1 MGIGT
6 FGSFTQARLAIYA
19 AQTGLSVTG
28 NNISNINTPGYT
40 RQRLDQVSLYAAG
53 SDRYYAEG
61 DIRTGQGALVK
72 SLSQIRSPYLDIRYR
87 TENAKV
93 GYMDATLEGLNAISQ
108 ILDEVGKGDASK
120 GEEGFGVLGLEIE
133 KLAAALKDVT
143 SETGHQEYDR
153 AVKAVASSLIT
164 KLHSYANKLEEVRQQ
179 TVHNF
184 KQDIDTVNSL
194 LTGIRSLNEEIRKSE
209 IHGDPALELRDAR
222 NNKIDELSRLVD
234 INVTYSEEEIAA
246 GLKVEKLTITLD
258 DANPDASVTTDEALL
273 IDGVYAAQITLGQV
287 PVKNPAA
294 EYDPDNQDTW
304 PYLDANGDPTADEA
318 LADSTPVENP
328 NYDPAVKD
336 PADKAFGKYLKEDG
350 TGTNNANLAQK
361 EFVPNPA
368 YQPYLDEKGRPTA
381 DLDEAAMVDNPNYDL
396 TITELK
402 NKNGDLHVL
411 GKAYALRTVLNNAPA
426 PEAADPAN
434 PGVIPTVEDLFANT
448 HLNRLSFT
456 TEDTP
461 SEGDKTITIFTR
473 NVVYDKDG
481 KPVLDGNGKKTYTYT
496 KQVFEQILTKP
507 VALDDNDLYG
517 ELQARRELLTE
528 KGEFTDVNT
537 IDNVDEDSAGKR
549 GIQYYQRCLDLL
561 ARQLANAMNEANQG
575 FRVDPEGNYITTGTN
590 DKGEEA
596 GVPITLT
603 GLNADGTVAIDANT
617 KEPMSFTIK
626 KGQEWNQLN
635 PFLLN
640 AIKKEVGMPLDMTV
654 TKETGEQIVDAFL
667 KGQTYDDATGT
678 FVDGGVSRG
687 VFDGNV
693 LFSNDGDTNDT
704 TNITALNISI
714 SRAWKDNPVLVRSF
728 ECPEGSTEP
737 ASGKSD
743 NLLHMEYLVGSHRW
757 KFEANSLE
765 GSEGA
770 GDGVMFEGCLYDFW
784 NEIGSTLG
792 QDQKVT
798 GDMLETYYENA
809 LSIDT
814 DRASVSSVDFNDEA
828 MNLMMYAKSYNAA
841 CRLMTTIDSV
851 LDKLINNTGM
861 TT

>member
-72 SLSQIRSPYLDIRYR
+72 SLSQILSPYLDIRFR
-87 TENAKV
+87 TENSKV
-93 GYMDATLEGLNAISQ
+93 GYMDATLDGLNSIAQ

-120 GEEGFGVLGLEIE
+120 DEEGFGVLGLEIE
-133 KLAAALKDVT
+133 KLAEALKNVT

-222 NNKIDELSRLVD
+222 NNKIDELSRLID

-246 GLKVEKLTITLD
+246 GLTVEKLTITLD
-258 DANPDASVTTDEALL
+258 DANPDASVTTDEAIL
-273 IDGVYAAQITLGQV
+273 IDGVFAAQITLDKI
-287 PVKNPAA
+287 PKENPAA
-294 EYDPDNQDTW
+294 KYDPKNKDTW
-304 PYLDANGDPTADEA
+304 PYVDANGDPTADEA
-318 LADSTPVENP
+318 QAALLENP
-328 NYDPAVKD
+328 NWDNVDPD
-336 PADKAFGKYLKEDG
+336 SQYLDAEG
-350 TGTNNANLAQK
+350 NPTGAANAAK
-361 EFVPNPA
+361 KPNPA
-368 YQPYLDEKGRPTA
+368 YKPYLDEKGQPTA
-381 DLDEAAMVDNPNYDL
+381 DLDEAEMVDDPNYNL

-411 GKAYALRTVLNNAPA
+411 GKSYALRSILGTADAVDQDGNATTV
-426 PEAADPAN
+426 AA
-434 PGVIPTVEDLFANT
+434 LFTN
-448 HLNRLSFT
+448 HKNKVSIT
-456 TEDTP
+456 TADTP
-461 SEGDKTITIFTR
+461 SAGDKTITVYTR
-473 NVVYDKDG
+473 NPVYDENGQLKD
-481 KPVLDGNGKKTYTYT
+481 PPEYTYT
-496 KQVFEQILTKP
+496 KQVYEQILTKP
-507 VALDDNDLYG
+507 VSLDDNDLYG

-528 KGEFTDVNT
+528 KGEFTDVGT
-537 IDNVDEDSAGKR
+537 IDNVDEDAAGKR
-549 GIQYYQRCLDLL
+549 GVQYYQRCLDLL

-575 FRVDPEGNYITTGTN
+575 FRVDPDGNYITTGKN
-590 DKGEEA
+590 DQGKDTAVPVEITATAA
-596 GVPITLT
+596 GGGTVKHTLNKEDTWDKLAPEIQAELEQAT
-603 GLNADGTVAIDANT
+603 GLTHTADPDNF
-617 KEPMSFTIK
+617 KEM
-626 KGQEWNQLN
+626 
-635 PFLLN
+635 
-640 AIKKEVGMPLDMTV
+640 
-654 TKETGEQIVDAFL
+654 VDAYL
-667 KGQTYDDATGT
+667 KGQKYDA
-678 FVDGGVSRG
+678 DGKPTIAEENLTPRG
-687 VFDGNV
+687 IFDGNV

-704 TNITALNISI
+704 SNITALNISI
-714 SRAWKDNPVLVRSF
+714 SRAWKDNPVLVRDF
-728 ECPEGSTEP
+728 ECPVGETEP
-737 ASGKSD
+737 ASGKSG
-743 NLLHMEYLVGSHRW
+743 NLLHMEYLIGSKGW

-765 GSEGA
+765 STQGA
-770 GDGVMFEGCLYDFW
+770 GEGVMFEGTLYDFW
-784 NEIGSTLG
+784 NDIGSTLG
-792 QDQKVT
+792 QDRKVT

>member
-19 AQTGLSVTG
+19 AQTGLNVTG

-40 RQRLDQVSLYAAG
+40 RQRLDQVSLYTAG

-61 DIRTGQGALVK
+61 DVRTGQGVLVK
-72 SLSQIRSPYLDIRYR
+72 SISQIRSPYLDIRFR

-93 GYMDATLEGLNAISQ
+93 GYMDATLDGLNSIAQ
-108 ILDEVGKGDASK
+108 ILDEVGKGDKSK
-120 GEEGFGVLGLEIE
+120 DEEGFGVLGLEIE

-164 KLHSYANKLEEVRQQ
+164 KLHSYANRLEEVRQQ

-184 KQDIDTVNSL
+184 KQDLDTVNSL
-194 LTGIRSLNEEIRKSE
+194 LTSIRSLNEEIRKSE
-209 IHGDPALELRDAR
+209 IHGDPALELRDDR

-234 INVTYSEEEIAA
+234 INVTYSEEEVAA
-246 GLKVEKLTITLD
+246 GLIVEKLTITLD

-273 IDGVYAAQITLGQV
+273 IDGVFAAQLTLDKV
-287 PVKNPAA
+287 PKENPAA
-294 EYDPDNQDTW
+294 KFDKNNQDTW
-304 PYLDANGDPTADEA
+304 PYLDVNGAPTADEA
-318 LADSTPVENP
+318 LADLVKNP
-328 NYDPAVKD
+328 NWAAGGDPEEEYLDAE
-336 PADKAFGKYLKEDG
+336 GKP
-350 TGTNNANLAQK
+350 TGAAGAAK
-361 EFVPNPA
+361 MANPA
-368 YQPYLDEKGRPTA
+368 YKPYLDEKGKPTA
-381 DLDEAAMVDNPNYDL
+381 ELDEAEMVDDPNYNL

-411 GKAYALRTVLNNAPA
+411 GKAYALRSILGTADAEDQDGNLTTV
-426 PEAADPAN
+426 AN
-434 PGVIPTVEDLFANT
+434 LFANT
-448 HLNRLSFT
+448 HKNKISIT
-456 TEDTP
+456 TADAP
-461 SEGDKTITIFTR
+461 SEGDTTITVYTR
-473 NVVYDKDG
+473 NPVYDDKGQLKD
-481 KPVLDGNGKKTYTYT
+481 PPEFTYT
-496 KQVFEQILTKP
+496 KQVYEQILTRP

-528 KGEFTDVNT
+528 KGEFTDTAT

-561 ARQLANAMNEANQG
+561 ANQLASFMNEANQG
-575 FRVDPEGNYITTGTN
+575 FRVDPEGNYIMEGVN
-590 DKGEEA
+590 DKGETA

-603 GLNADGTVAIDANT
+603 GLNADGTVALDAET
-617 KEPMSFTIK
+617 GEPMTFTIQ
-626 KGQEWNQLN
+626 KGQEWGDLN
-635 PFLLN
+635 PYLLN
-640 AIKKEVGMPLDMTV
+640 AIKKEVGVPLNETL
-654 TKETGEQIVDAFL
+654 TKETGEPIVNAFL
-667 KGQTYDDATGT
+667 KGQEYDAATKTY
-678 FVDGGVSRG
+678 VDKGPARG
-687 VFDGNV
+687 IFDGNV

-704 TNITALNISI
+704 TNITALNISV

-728 ECPEGSTEP
+728 ECPVGETEP

-743 NLLHMEYLVGSHRW
+743 NLLHMEYLVGTHRW

-765 GSEGA
+765 STGNA
-770 GDGVMFEGCLYDFW
+770 GEGVMFEGCLYDFW
-784 NEIGSTLG
+784 NDIGSTLG

-798 GDMLETYYENA
+798 GDMLETYYENT